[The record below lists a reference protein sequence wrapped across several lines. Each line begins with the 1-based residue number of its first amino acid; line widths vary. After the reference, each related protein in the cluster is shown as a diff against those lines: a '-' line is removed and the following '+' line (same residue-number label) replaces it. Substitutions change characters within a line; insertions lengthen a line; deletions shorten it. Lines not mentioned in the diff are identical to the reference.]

1 MPSTRKPESL
11 AMAQPEILAPI
22 AEQELVDLCRK
33 IRSQGGDWMDPI
45 RADQK
50 EASQQ
55 MEATHKSGQALL
67 SCMDYCKAV
76 EKLIRVL
83 FRLALDDAPEA
94 EGKIALVAM
103 GGFGRGELSPGSD
116 VDFRFFVHPSN
127 PLAAKELASTVVQT
141 LWSVPFY
148 LGQGFDTVRG
158 TLKQITDGKFNIFTS
173 SLESRFIVGEPKIY
187 EEFNSKL
194 QKMIMKRK
202 SKFVDAIVEN
212 RNNRLERYGTTLHLK
227 EPDVKEAA
235 GGLRDYHNAR
245 WLLCLIRGIPVAS
258 RLEIHELLTRD
269 DAESLKKG
277 IYFLTRVRNEI
288 HFQTHSSR
296 NQLTLDLQKTLAVA
310 FGYEDDGISLGVER
324 FMQDYYRQAKSLH
337 RVSEMLIEQCLYGGA
352 PRRGPRSLV
361 LGRRHPGYVEKF
373 GRLFLYTNT
382 IRDMQESPSNVMD
395 FFSAVAERN
404 LPASEQARKE
414 LRELAKSWDSSSAQN
429 AEVSSSF
436 RFMSGLRSGFSRALG
451 EMHSTGFL
459 SKILPEF
466 EGLDCFSQFDPYH
479 HYTADEHTFR
489 VIRNMEKLGQD
500 KKKENTAYKE
510 ILEGVELRRAL
521 NLGLLFHDMAKW
533 KKGNHSIVGAEMAW
547 TALSR
552 LGLPEDEIRV
562 VAWLVKNHLVMANI
576 FQRRDLTDS
585 RVIYRLAAMVGDQEI
600 LALLTLLTYADIK
613 AVGPGVWNSTMANL
627 LMDLHRRT
635 EVALESRVRFAEVY
649 MGASEKLKQKVLD
662 IHEGKNWEG
671 PIREQFDKM
680 PDRYFA
686 TNSPEQI
693 AEHVSL
699 LVDIGD
705 QKFNMSWLLE
715 SQSVR
720 LTLATLDGPR
730 LLSQMAGC
738 LAAHAIKVVHADIFV
753 RSDGV
758 VINTFRLNTTGM
770 AADSVERAMEGFQE
784 DVSKVLLEQG
794 DVAEILD
801 KHERSHMPSLKKKL
815 RIETQIHF
823 DNESSDQF
831 TVIDLQAQDFVGLL
845 YMVSAT
851 LSDLSLDI
859 VFARITTQADRAV
872 DAFYVREQSGGKL
885 SPERQNV
892 VNDALVRQ
900 IEERQTA
907 METV

>member
-1 MPSTRKPESL
+1 MPTPETS
-11 AMAQPEILAPI
+11 AIDDEGILAPL
-22 AEQELVDLCRK
+22 AEQVLIGVCRK

-45 RADQK
+45 REAQK
-50 EASQQ
+50 EASRQ

-67 SCMDYCKAV
+67 SCMNYCKAV
-76 EKLIRVL
+76 EKLIRVI
-83 FRLALDDAPEA
+83 FQLALDDTPDAR
-94 EGKIALVAM
+94 GKIALVAM

-116 VDFRFFVHPSN
+116 VDFRFFVHPSV

-158 TLKQITDGKFNIFTS
+158 TLKQITGGQFNIFTS

-187 EEFNSKL
+187 EEFNGKL
-194 QKMIMKRK
+194 QKIIKKRK
-202 SKFVDAIVEN
+202 SRFVDAIVEN
-212 RNNRLERYGTTLHLK
+212 RNNRLERYGTTPQLK

-258 RLEIHELLTRD
+258 RLEIHELLTKD
-269 DAESLKKG
+269 DAESLKTG
-277 IYFLTRVRNEI
+277 IHFLTKVRNEI

-296 NQLTLDLQKTLAVA
+296 NHLTLDLQKSLAVA
-310 FGYEDDGISLGVER
+310 FGYEDDGISLGVEK

-373 GRLFLYTNT
+373 GRLFLYTKS

-414 LRELAKSWDSSSAQN
+414 LRELAKSWDSASAQN
-429 AEVSSSF
+429 AEVSESF
-436 RFMSGLRSGFSRALG
+436 RFIAGLKSGFSRALS

-489 VIRNMEKLGQD
+489 VIRNLEKLGQD
-500 KKKENTAYKE
+500 QKEENADYSEVLK
-510 ILEGVELRRAL
+510 GVELRRAL

-533 KKGNHSIVGAEMAW
+533 KKGNHSLVGAEMAW
-547 TALSR
+547 TALTR

-585 RVIYRLAAMVGDQEI
+585 RVIYRLAAMVGDQEV

-627 LMDLHRRT
+627 LIDLYRRT
-635 EVALESRVRFAEVY
+635 AVALESRVRFAEVY
-649 MGASEKLKQKVLD
+649 MGGSEKLKQKVLD
-662 IHEGKNWEG
+662 IHKDKNLDQQIG
-671 PIREQFDKM
+671 QQFDKM

-686 TNSPEQI
+686 TNGPEQI
-693 AEHVSL
+693 AEHVTL
-699 LVDIGD
+699 LADIGD
-705 QKFNMSWLLE
+705 EKFKMSWLME

-738 LAAHAIKVVHADIFV
+738 LAAHAIKVVHAELFV

-758 VINTFRLNTTGM
+758 VINTFRLDSAGM
-770 AADSVERAMEGFQE
+770 AADSVERAMEGFKR
-784 DVSKVLLEQG
+784 DISKVLVEQV
-794 DVAEILD
+794 DVAQILGNR
-801 KHERSHMPSLKKKL
+801 ESSHLPSLKKKL
-815 RIETQIHF
+815 RIETQIRF
-823 DNESSDQF
+823 DNESSEQF

-845 YMVSAT
+845 YMVSST

-859 VFARITTQADRAV
+859 AFARITTQADRAV
-872 DAFYVREQSGGKL
+872 DAFYVMEQSGGKL
-885 SPERQNV
+885 SPERQES
-892 VNDALVRQ
+892 VNDALVSG
-900 IEERQTA
+900 IEERQIA